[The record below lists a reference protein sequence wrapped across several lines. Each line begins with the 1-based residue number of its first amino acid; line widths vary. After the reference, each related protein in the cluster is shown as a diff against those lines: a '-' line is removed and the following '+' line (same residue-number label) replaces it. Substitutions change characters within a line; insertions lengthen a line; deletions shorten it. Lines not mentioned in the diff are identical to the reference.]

1 MGQENLCFS
10 LSSFER
16 SEERERESFH
26 FVPLRNEQI
35 VFFLLS
41 FVLSTYLHSISLR
54 FFFESFFLTSIWSF
68 NYSFKGFHNEFL
80 LETKFFVSF
89 ITWVSFGSFSS
100 FFLLFFFSS
109 FSPFSFLLKRIISS
123 KLSTLYTLKPK
134 KNRLSFWLEVLLFF
148 CFLFKKAHFFFR
160 IPKKRWHNKGKKF
173 FFSSY
178 WNTVITRNREL
189 EVLKKNGTKAKT
201 KVF

>member
-100 FFLLFFFSS
+100 FFLLFFLFL
-109 FSPFSFLLKRIISS
+109 FFSFFFFVKEDHLFKIINIIYTQT
-123 KLSTLYTLKPK
+123 KKKST
-134 KNRLSFWLEVLLFF
+134 FF
-148 CFLFKKAHFFFR
+148 LAGGFALFLFSFQ
-160 IPKKRWHNKGKKF
+160 KGTLLL
-173 FFSSY
+173 S
-178 WNTVITRNREL
+178 NPQ
-189 EVLKKNGTKAKT
+189 KT
-201 KVF
+201 MAQ